1 VKLSLKPHY
10 PKRYKD
16 IAIAL
21 GLLVFGNNT
30 GIAQE
35 RSPWV
40 PTIPLTTNEEA
51 EARQKLDAFE
61 KGNVSL
67 DDLTKNREKC
77 DELIKYYLSHTNE
90 ISIKARLPIS
100 RCYALKGVYAD
111 AARLAQEY
119 VNVYSNDWRGWKIL
133 GGSSFLMQ
141 SYDKSVQAYSN
152 AVRLGDENSY
162 EPLALAAIKGDRMY
176 IIRGIIPELMNLK
189 SAKQTPEDN
198 RVHLISILLFYSV
211 KTNQKDVF
219 IKTLEGA
226 DMRTILQD
234 NDVRL
239 DVTSGCQ
246 LFNGKDIDS
255 IRQESAAAPGGSSSS
270 NNMNGLPP

>member
-1 VKLSLKPHY
+1 VKLSLKPHHL
-10 PKRYKD
+10 KRYKD
-16 IAIAL
+16 IAVAL
-21 GLLVFGNNT
+21 GLLLFGDNT

-35 RSPWV
+35 RSSWV
-40 PTIPLTTNEEA
+40 PTIPLTTNEQA
-51 EARQKLDAFE
+51 EVRQKLDAFE
-61 KGNVSL
+61 NGNISV
-67 DDLTKNREKC
+67 DDLTKDKEKC
-77 DELIKYYLSHTNE
+77 DELIKYYLSHTNKF
-90 ISIKARLPIS
+90 SIKAKLPIS
-100 RCYALKGVYAD
+100 RCYALKGVYPD
-111 AARLAQEY
+111 AARFAQEY

-133 GGSSFLMQ
+133 GGSSFFMK
-141 SYDKSVQAYSN
+141 SFDKSVQAYSN

-176 IIRGIIPELMNLK
+176 IIGGIIPELMSLK

-219 IKTLEGA
+219 IKTLEGV

-246 LFNGKDIDS
+246 LFKGKDIDN
-255 IRQESAAAPGGSSSS
+255 IRQESAVATGGSSSS
-270 NNMNGLPP
+270 NNTNGLPP